1 VGCEEYD
8 SRSSGFTMKATLEVI
23 NRMQAEG
30 IIGQYAIGGAV
41 GATFYLEPSATLGI
55 DVFVSLKN
63 PQASPLLTLTPIYDY
78 LTSRGYKTEKEY
90 LVIEGWP
97 VQFLPPGDA
106 LDEEALQQA
115 VETEVEG
122 VRTWVITAEH
132 LVAMALNTAR
142 AKDFARILQFVEA
155 GVLDAD
161 KLDPILK
168 RHGLLERWEQFG
180 VKFLRGPDA
189 SGRGNP

>member
-1 VGCEEYD
+1 
-8 SRSSGFTMKATLEVI
+8 MKATLEVI
-23 NRMQAEG
+23 NQMQAEG
-30 IIGQYAIGGAV
+30 VIGKYAIGGAV
-41 GATFYLEPSATLGI
+41 GAIFYLEPLATL
-55 DVFVSLKN
+55 DVDIFVPLKK
-63 PQASPLLTLTPIYDY
+63 PQGSPLLTLTPIYDY

-97 VQFLPPGDA
+97 VQFLPPSDA

-115 VETEVEG
+115 VETEVDG

-132 LVAMALNTAR
+132 LVAMALKTAR

-161 KLDPILK
+161 QLDAILK
-168 RHGLLERWEQFG
+168 RHGLLEKWEQFG
-180 VKFLRGPDA
+180 VKFLRG
-189 SGRGNP
+189 NP

>member
-1 VGCEEYD
+1 
-8 SRSSGFTMKATLEVI
+8 MKATLEVI

-41 GATFYLEPSATLGI
+41 GATFYLEPSATLDIGI
-55 DVFVSLKN
+55 FVSLKN
-63 PQASPLLTLTPIYDY
+63 PQESPLLTLTPIYDH

-115 VETEVEG
+115 VGTEVEG
-122 VRTWVITAEH
+122 VPTRVITAEH
-132 LVAMALNTAR
+132 LVAMALKTAR

-155 GVLDAD
+155 GALDAD
-161 KLDPILK
+161 KLDPILE
-168 RHGLLERWEQFG
+168 RHGLLEKWEQFG
-180 VKFLRGPDA
+180 VKFLRG
-189 SGRGNP
+189 NP

>member
-1 VGCEEYD
+1 
-8 SRSSGFTMKATLEVI
+8 MKTTLEVL

-30 IIGQYAIGGAV
+30 VIGKYAIAGAV
-41 GATFYLEPSATLGI
+41 GATFYLEPSATLDI
-55 DVFVSLKN
+55 AIFVAIKN
-63 PQASPLLTLTPIYDY
+63 PQGSSLLTLTPIYEY

-90 LVIEGWP
+90 IIIEGWP
-97 VQFLPPGDA
+97 VQLLPPSGG

-132 LVAMALNTAR
+132 LVAIALKTAR
-142 AKDFARILQFVEA
+142 AKDFTRILQFVES

-161 KLDPILK
+161 KLDKILK
-168 RHGLLERWEQFG
+168 RHGLLEKWEQFG
-180 VKFLRGPDA
+180 VKFLRGNA
-189 SGRGNP
+189 

>member
-1 VGCEEYD
+1 
-8 SRSSGFTMKATLEVI
+8 MKATLEVI

-30 IIGQYAIGGAV
+30 VIGKYAIGGAV
-41 GATFYLEPSATLGI
+41 GATFYLEPAATLDI
-55 DVFVSLKN
+55 DIFMSLKN
-63 PQASPLLTLTPIYDY
+63 PQGSPLLTLTPIYAY

-97 VQFLPPGDA
+97 VQFLPPSDA

-122 VRTWVITAEH
+122 VPTRVITAEH
-132 LVAMALNTAR
+132 LVAMALKTAR

-168 RHGLLERWEQFG
+168 RHGLLEKWEQFG
-180 VKFLRGPDA
+180 VKFLRG
-189 SGRGNP
+189 NP